1 MNSTQSLFFL
11 LTILETFENV
21 RTNSILIILLRLF
34 AQHAYLIALK
44 INVWKKYSI
53 PTFSII
59 ISFLLWIIDCKIHNK
74 NKVTLVIIFYVLTID
89 LFKQKYKTNN
99 NGLKIQTLWTWPWVL
114 AIIFFTFVVIIHF
127 FSCVCSF

>member
-59 ISFLLWIIDCKIHNK
+59 IFFLLWIIDCKIHNK